1 MTSDA
6 LKTSFFVRKALR
18 ILNTISSYAEDHG
31 QFLKNFRDDGKLS
44 RSKSDL
50 NSSKVPIHPTI
61 ATFGDAKFICQSVGS
76 KIATISSLNFYW
88 KAIISSIVT
97 KVRS

>member
-1 MTSDA
+1 MTFSDETIGKV
-6 LKTSFFVRKALR
+6 LKLLPK
-18 ILNTISSYAEDHG
+18 Y
-31 QFLKNFRDDGKLS
+31 KLS
-44 RSKSDL
+44 PEGTIVTGEL
-50 NSSKVPIHPTI
+50 NSSKIPIHPTI

-97 KVRS
+97 KVRP